1 MTDNNEDS
9 SRPSADTIPPSS
21 SPEHESSSSSSS
33 TPTPMPDR
41 TELLD
46 KARHFLSSPQ
56 VVHQDYDSKRRF
68 LTEKGL
74 ADGDIELLL
83 REMVRPV
90 FIPVR
95 TTLKRVFR
103 KQALAASRR
112 AYADVSRTTPI
123 PFTRSSR
130 GYFQGALMANRKLHG
145 SALYLLRMPI
155 YHHFKC
161 YQSHMLISCCSP
173 PAIPAS
179 PFDSIGACPS
189 CAQGT
194 PTWSAL
200 QAHRILARI

>member
-1 MTDNNEDS
+1 MWVRVLPATGDVPAPVLLAIVAMTDNNEDS

-74 ADGDIELLL
+74 GDGDIELLL
-83 REMVRPV
+83 REIVRPV

-95 TTLKRVFR
+95 TTPQARVPKTSPRSFPSCLR
-103 KQALAASRR
+103 GC
-112 AYADVSRTTPI
+112 I
-123 PFTRSSR
+123 P
-130 GYFQGALMANRKLHG
+130 HHPH
-145 SALYLLRMPI
+145 PI
-155 YHHFKC
+155 YQVFSWVLSRCFH
-161 YQSHMLISCCSP
+161 
-173 PAIPAS
+173 
-179 PFDSIGACPS
+179 G
-189 CAQGT
+189 
-194 PTWSAL
+194 
-200 QAHRILARI
+200 